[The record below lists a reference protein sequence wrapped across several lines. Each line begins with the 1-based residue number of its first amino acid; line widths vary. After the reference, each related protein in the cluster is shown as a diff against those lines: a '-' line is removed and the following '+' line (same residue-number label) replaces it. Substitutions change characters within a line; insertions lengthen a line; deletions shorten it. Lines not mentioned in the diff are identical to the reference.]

1 LAPERERWAAWLLPL
16 LVAAGP
22 LASDE
27 IDPLTRIDG
36 LEARLE
42 GLNRRVQALETLL
55 RESGP
60 LASAAP
66 TVKGEPTWELDDYS
80 RTSPFQ
86 VLQRSLDRQSGRL
99 DLLLDVV
106 APIPDLADWN
116 SAARGE
122 AVPLMLIAD
131 TADGAAAAPVPLQL
145 ERATRLEPG
154 ARLHLSARLEPGIA
168 ERVRR
173 IQIFHAPD
181 RESAE
186 RP

>member
-1 LAPERERWAAWLLPL
+1 LAPERARCAAWLLAL
-16 LVAAGP
+16 LAAGGP

-42 GLNRRVQALETLL
+42 GLTRRVQALENLL

-60 LASAAP
+60 LASATP
-66 TVKGEPTWELDDYS
+66 TVKGEPAWELDDYS

-86 VLQRSLDRQSGRL
+86 VLQKGLDRQSGRV

-106 APIPDLADWN
+106 APIPDLADWDAV
-116 SAARGE
+116 SRGE

-131 TADGAAAAPVPLQL
+131 TGGGGAAAPVRLRL
-145 ERATRLEPG
+145 ERATRFEPG
-154 ARLHLSARLEPGIA
+154 ARLHLSTRLEPGIA

-173 IQIFHAPD
+173 IRIVHASAG
-181 RESAE
+181 ESAE

>member
-1 LAPERERWAAWLLPL
+1 LAPEHARRAAWLLL
-16 LVAAGP
+16 LLAAAGP

-42 GLNRRVQALETLL
+42 GLTRRVQALETVL

-66 TVKGEPTWELDDYS
+66 TVKGEPSWELDDYS

-86 VLQRSLDRQSGRL
+86 VLQKGLDRQSGRL

-106 APIPDLADWN
+106 APIPDLADW
-116 SAARGE
+116 SSVDRGE
-122 AVPLMLIAD
+122 AVPLMLIGD
-131 TADGAAAAPVPLQL
+131 TGDGEALAPVRLRL
-145 ERATRLEPG
+145 ERATRFDPG
-154 ARLHLSARLEPGIA
+154 ARLHLSAQLEPGVA

-173 IQIFHAPD
+173 IRIVHV
-181 RESAE
+181 SAE
-186 RP
+186 GETEK